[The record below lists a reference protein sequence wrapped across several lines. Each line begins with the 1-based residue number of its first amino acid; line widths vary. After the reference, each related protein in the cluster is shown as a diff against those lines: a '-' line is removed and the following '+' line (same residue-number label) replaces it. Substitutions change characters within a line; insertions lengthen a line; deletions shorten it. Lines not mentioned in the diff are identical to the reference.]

1 MKRIAL
7 PFALI
12 LLISILPFTLTNAE
26 EYKLTSPNKN
36 LQFIVSI
43 SETIKYSLQ
52 VNGKE
57 AIPPSVIS
65 MEVEKYGDLCK
76 NASVKKTETRE
87 VNTTQIPV
95 APVKRKNVIDNY
107 SELTIDFNSDF
118 SLIFRLYND
127 GAAYRFQ
134 TKLPGEIKV
143 KSEKVNL
150 TFNKDYKTYFPEEK
164 SFQTH
169 QERLYLNINL
179 SEIGEKRFCSIPAM
193 IDIPDMGK
201 LVFTEADL
209 FDYPGIY
216 LSGDVENKT
225 ALKAIFPHYALKT
238 ELKRDRDE
246 IVKEAADYLAIT
258 KGTRYFPWRVF
269 VFAKEDKELLEN
281 DIIFRLAQECRI
293 ENTSWIKPG
302 KVAWDWW
309 NANNIYGVDFKS
321 GVNTSTYK
329 YYIDFASKNGIEYVI
344 LDEGWYKLGNLL
356 ELNPD
361 INMEELTKYA
371 AQKNVGLILWVV
383 WKTLDM
389 QLQPALDQF
398 VKWGIKGIKVDFM
411 QREDQ
416 WMVNYYEKI
425 AQEAANRKLLVDFH
439 GAFKP
444 TGLYKTYPNVLTS
457 EGVKGLENNKWGK
470 EASPNNDV
478 TFPFM
483 RMLAGPADYTPGAML
498 NATQKDFKDI
508 FNRPMSQGTRCHQL
522 AMYVLY
528 ESPLQMLA
536 DSPSNYMKEEECL
549 AFITK
554 TPVVWDNTIA
564 LDAKVSE
571 YMLAAKQSGDL
582 WYIGAMTNWNE
593 RDLTIDFSFL
603 EKGNYKIEIF
613 SDGINADRCG
623 VDYKKETKII
633 SSSDK
638 LKIHL
643 APGGGWAAKVW
654 KKQ

>member
-1 MKRIAL
+1 MKRIVL

-36 LQFIVSI
+36 LQFFVSI

-52 VNGKE
+52 INGKE

-65 MEVEKYGDLCK
+65 MEIEKYGELCK

-87 VNTTQIPV
+87 VNTTQSPV

-107 SELTIDFNSDF
+107 SELTIEFNSGF

-143 KSEKVNL
+143 KNEAVNL

-193 IDIPDMGK
+193 VDIPDIGK
-201 LVFTEADL
+201 LVFAEADL
-209 FDYPGIY
+209 LDYPGIY

-269 VFAKEDKELLEN
+269 VLAKQDKELLEN
-281 DIIFRLAQECRI
+281 DIVFRLAQECRI
-293 ENTSWIKPG
+293 ENISWIKPG

-321 GVNTSTYK
+321 GVNTETYK

-371 AQKNVGLILWVV
+371 EKKNVGLILWVV

-549 AFITK
+549 SFITK

-564 LDAKVSE
+564 LDAKVGE
-571 YMLAAKQSGDL
+571 YMLVAKQSGDL
-582 WYIGAMTNWNE
+582 WYIGAMTNWDE
-593 RDLTIDFSFL
+593 RNLTVDFSFL

-623 VDYKKETKII
+623 VDYKKETQII

-654 KKQ
+654 KQQ

>member
-7 PFALI
+7 PFALLV
-12 LLISILPFTLTNAE
+12 LLSILPFTITNAE
-26 EYKLTSPNKN
+26 EYKLISPDNN
-36 LQFIVSI
+36 LQLTVSVKENI
-43 SETIKYSLQ
+43 TYSLQ
-52 VNGKE
+52 ANGQD
-57 AIPPSVIS
+57 IILPSVIS
-65 MEVEKYGDLCK
+65 MELEKYGELCK
-76 NASVKKTETRE
+76 NASVLNVETKLENKTQTA
-87 VNTTQIPV
+87 VI
-95 APVKRKNVIDNY
+95 PVKRKKIIDNY
-107 SELTIDFNSDF
+107 FEMTIHFKNNF
-118 SLIFRLYND
+118 SLIFRVYND
-127 GAAYRFQ
+127 GAAYRFS
-134 TKLPGEIKV
+134 TTLPGEITV
-143 KSEKVNL
+143 KNEGVNL
-150 TFNKDYKTYFPEEK
+150 TFGKDYKTYFPEEEK
-164 SFQTH
+164 FQTH
-169 QERLYLNINL
+169 QERLYKNINL

-193 IDIPDMGK
+193 VDLQNAGK
-201 LVFTEADL
+201 IVFTEADL

-216 LSGDVENKT
+216 LSGTGEIKT

-258 KGTRYFPWRVF
+258 KGTRQFPWRIF
-269 VFAKEDKELLEN
+269 VYSTEDKQLLANDIVYRLAKECQLEN
-281 DIIFRLAQECRI
+281 TD
-293 ENTSWIKPG
+293 WIKPG

-309 NANNIYGVDFKS
+309 NANNIYGVDFKA
-321 GVNTSTYK
+321 GINTDTYK

-356 ELNPD
+356 DLNPN
-361 INMEELTKYA
+361 INVEELTKYA
-371 AQKNVGLILWVV
+371 AEKNVGIILWVI
-383 WKTLDM
+383 WKTLDI

-398 VKWGIKGIKVDFM
+398 VKWGVKGIKVDFM

-416 WMVNYYEKI
+416 WMVSYYEKI
-425 AQEAANRKLLVDFH
+425 AREAAKRKLLVDFH

-457 EGVKGLENNKWGK
+457 EGVKGLENCKWGK
-470 EASPNNDV
+470 EASPGNDV

-483 RMLAGPADYTPGAML
+483 RMLAGPADYTPGAMI
-498 NATQKDFKDI
+498 NATQNDFKDI

-549 AFITK
+549 SFISHV
-554 TPVVWDNTIA
+554 PVVWQNTVP
-564 LDAKVSE
+564 LDAKVGE
-571 YMLAAKQSGDL
+571 YMLVAKQGSNC
-582 WYIGAMTNWNE
+582 WYVGGMTNWTE

-603 EKGNYKIEIF
+603 EKGNYNIEIF
-613 SDGINADRCG
+613 RDGVNADKCG
-623 VDYKKETKII
+623 VDYKKVTQTI

-643 APGGGWAAKVW
+643 APGGGWAAKIW
-654 KKQ
+654 K